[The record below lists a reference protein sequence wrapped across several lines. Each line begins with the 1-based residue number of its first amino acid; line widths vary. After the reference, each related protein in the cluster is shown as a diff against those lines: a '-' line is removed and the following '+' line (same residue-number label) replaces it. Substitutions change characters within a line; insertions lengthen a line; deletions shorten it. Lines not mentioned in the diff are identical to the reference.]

1 MTIPNVTM
9 SHCQRKA
16 QCEWCPEM
24 VEAGAPLVTVFF
36 WNKGTEDH
44 KGFNVKRYYHPD
56 CWVAQGLDYLKRNP
70 YVPYVRKKKLE
81 LSPEQSK
88 QRYSI
93 LRRKAAIDQRKRN
106 LNVDLPD
113 RELENAKLNTK
124 IAELMLEIAPIGGI
138 PKKWLSMNQQQ

>member
-9 SHCQRKA
+9 THCQRRAK
-16 QCEWCPEM
+16 CEWCPEY
-24 VEAGAPLVTVFF
+24 VEAGEPLVTVFF
-36 WNKGTEDH
+36 WNKGTEEH

-70 YVPYVRKKKLE
+70 YVPYIRKKKLE
-81 LSPEQSK
+81 LTAEQSK

-106 LNVDLPD
+106 LNGDFPD
-113 RELENAKLNTK
+113 KELEEARLNVK
-124 IAELMLEIAPIGGI
+124 ITELMLEIAPIGGI
-138 PKKWLSMNQQQ
+138 PKKWLNMSQQP